1 MKTMTVNARSRVLN
15 ELLKLAQESDV
26 ILQLAD
32 GSQFLLS
39 NISGAGAF
47 GVGESDELVVEIQ
60 HARKNNELMKFLD
73 QRGGQA
79 KNGKGIPLAE
89 VRRQL
94 GL

>member
-26 ILQLAD
+26 VLQLAD
-32 GSQFLLS
+32 GSQFVLS
-39 NISGAGAF
+39 KIDNAEAF
-47 GVGESDELVVEIQ
+47 EVGESDELVVEIQ
-60 HARKNNELMKFLD
+60 HARKNKKLMRFLD

-79 KNGKGIPLAE
+79 KNGKGISLAE

>member
-1 MKTMTVNARSRVLN
+1 MKTMTVNTRSRVLN

-26 ILQLAD
+26 VLQLAD
-32 GSQFLLS
+32 GGQFVLS
-39 NISGAGAF
+39 KIGDAEGF
-47 GVGESDELVVEIQ
+47 EVGNSDELVVEIQ
-60 HARKNNELMKFLD
+60 HARKNKEFMKFPD

-94 GL
+94 DL